1 MAETDSFI
9 FGTPDIPTYEA
20 LQRRRAIAAA
30 LAAQKKGFPKTL
42 GEGLTYLGESIGE
55 AGLDWRLRQ
64 EEARSQGYSQ
74 GYDRNLPPVTPV
86 APITAEPPPAARRN
100 TVPGDTGARPP
111 IPGSDPAV
119 PSTLSPVSAAPPP
132 APVAAAPEPAPA
144 PVAVAAPDVGGDGD
158 QPEVAAAPDLP
169 APGVTSSEAPPRST
183 ISSELS
189 PEAKAALIAAS
200 QAQEQRP
207 PPVQQVQPVR
217 EAITNALMMSPQREA
232 DRPQPPMESVPPTT
246 AAFQPPAGQGA
257 LTDAP
262 LKITVGGPQ
271 NMKDRS
277 IGAYLK
283 PTAVPRGVENL
294 DPKVQQYVAE
304 VSKAY
309 PGVKFTSGYRSP
321 SVNAA
326 VGGATNSEH
335 MRRLA
340 VDMDVSGVP
349 ADQRRA
355 LIADARM
362 RGAGGLGNYGGN
374 NIHVDFRSGTPV
386 AWGPNRSY
394 TSLGQTPEWF
404 RSEAAP
410 HRMGERPQAVAAA
423 APPPPAPPAGPP
435 VNTLAV
441 RPSPMMQEQPP
452 QVAQAAPPG
461 GDQQDAVLQD
471 VLGAGQ
477 RPGLRGAT
485 ASLGRAGVAS
495 DAGPDSPVGAG
506 IAASVDARRNAIAG
520 SMANQPAPAPVS
532 PDVQVAQAP
541 GSSTVDS
548 GTIFSPRPVKTIP
561 IGPQPQTGIEK
572 APATLPSEEPIP
584 GQPPPMAPVPPFQTE
599 PMTARERALRNAA
612 ADPRL
617 PDSKKAIYAKE
628 AAELEQDRRKLE
640 DRRWDLHKS
649 ALERQYKEPEKELA
663 MRVQRLQIEEQQA
676 KARMRPDEILKAT
689 ADRQTAEENLA
700 RLRRENSPGYVEMDR
715 QKKQLEIQ
723 EAQQRITKGQQK
735 EHTTIAGK
743 LFERQPDGS
752 WKNATPDPELGDIS
766 LTEKQSS
773 ALKNFERARQASHKH
788 GDFSAM
794 AGFKDTAL
802 GKIPLGGNY
811 VVSNEYQIQA
821 SEAEAWGAAVLR
833 DDSGAVL
840 GPQEIKDNIK
850 RYFPQP
856 GEGEDL
862 IKIKNQRREVA
873 ERALY
878 DTLGPGRKIA
888 DKFVGEQKAQSSAAE
903 EAGALKW
910 LRENPGDPRAP
921 AVRKKLGIP

>member
-1 MAETDSFI
+1 MPEENAYPVLPTI
-9 FGTPDIPTYEA
+9 FGTTDIPTYEE
-20 LQRRRAIAAA
+20 LKRRRAIAAA
-30 LAAQKKGFPKTL
+30 LAGQKRGFPKTL

-64 EEARSQGYSQ
+64 EEARSQGYVRDQ
-74 GYDRNLPPVTPV
+74 TAGAPPVV
-86 APITAEPPPAARRN
+86 PPPPIGGTPPPPRN

-119 PSTLSPVSAAPPP
+119 PSTLTPAPVSAAPPP
-132 APVAAAPEPAPA
+132 APVAAAPPPEPAPA
-144 PVAVAAPDVGGDGD
+144 PVAVAAPDVGGD
-158 QPEVAAAPDLP
+158 QPEVASAPDLP
-169 APGVTSSEAPPRST
+169 APGVTSSEAPARST
-183 ISSELS
+183 LAADGPP
-189 PEAKAALIAAS
+189 PEAIAALKAAMVQQ
-200 QAQEQRP
+200 QAEAR
-207 PPVQQVQPVR
+207 PPVQPGPQEDVR
-217 EAITNALMMSPQREA
+217 NSITSALMSPQREA
-232 DRPQPPMESVPPTT
+232 ERPAMQPSVPATT
-246 AAFQPPAGQGA
+246 AAFAPPAGGPPATPQG
-257 LTDAP
+257 DRAP
-262 LKITVGGPQ
+262 LQITVGGPD
-271 NMKDRS
+271 MKGRS

-340 VDMDVSGVP
+340 VDMDVSDVP

-374 NIHVDFRSGTPV
+374 SIHVDFRTGTPV

-461 GDQQDAVLQD
+461 SDQQDAVLQD
-471 VLGAGQ
+471 VLGAGA

-520 SMANQPAPAPVS
+520 SLSGQPQPAPAPAG
-532 PDVQVAQAP
+532 DVQVAQAP
-541 GSSTVDS
+541 GGTAVDS
-548 GTIFSPRPVKTIP
+548 DTIFSPRPVKTVPVKPYSDI
-561 IGPQPQTGIEK
+561 QK
-572 APATLPSEEPIP
+572 APEAALPSQEPIP
-584 GQPPPMAPVPPFQTE
+584 GQPPPAGPVAPFQAE
-599 PMTARERALRNAA
+599 PMTAREKWLRDKA
-612 ADPRL
+612 ADPRM
-617 PDSKKAIYAKE
+617 PDNYKAMFAKE

-640 DRRWDLHKS
+640 DRKWDLHKTE
-649 ALERQYKEPEKELA
+649 LERYYKNPERELT
-663 MRVQRLQIEEQQA
+663 MRVQRA
-676 KARMRPDEILKAT
+676 
-689 ADRQTAEENLA
+689 
-700 RLRRENSPGYVEMDR
+700 
-715 QKKQLEIQ
+715 QLEKEKF
-723 EAQQRITKGQQK
+723 EAPRPGGQ
-735 EHTTIAGK
+735 
-743 LFERQPDGS
+743 
-752 WKNATPDPELGDIS
+752 
-766 LTEKQSS
+766 
-773 ALKNFERARQASHKH
+773 
-788 GDFSAM
+788 
-794 AGFKDTAL
+794 
-802 GKIPLGGNY
+802 GGN
-811 VVSNEYQIQA
+811 
-821 SEAEAWGAAVLR
+821 R
-833 DDSGAVL
+833 
-840 GPQEIKDNIK
+840 P
-850 RYFPQP
+850 RH
-856 GEGEDL
+856 
-862 IKIKNQRREVA
+862 R
-873 ERALY
+873 
-878 DTLGPGRKIA
+878 
-888 DKFVGEQKAQSSAAE
+888 AAE
-903 EAGALKW
+903 
-910 LRENPGDPRAP
+910 P
-921 AVRKKLGIP
+921 